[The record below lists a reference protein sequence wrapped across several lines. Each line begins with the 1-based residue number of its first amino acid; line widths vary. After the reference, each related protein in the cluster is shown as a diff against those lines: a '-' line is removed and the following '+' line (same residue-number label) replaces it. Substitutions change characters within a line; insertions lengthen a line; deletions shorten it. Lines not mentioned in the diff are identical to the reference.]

1 MLRCRV
7 LRRRPVVHL
16 RPTRSARGGSGLHLV
31 GAYAILAILVAAVA
45 VGLRGAIPW
54 AHPAPAWSLAP
65 PIATAV
71 SVGLGLVFAVIV
83 IGFTRVA
90 VRPFAWA
97 RALADGLRPA
107 VWSLST
113 PHIVAVALASS
124 IAEELL
130 FRAVLVPWLG
140 VVLAALAFG
149 LAHQM
154 RGPGR
159 WPWVAFSAIVGLVLG
174 ALYAATGSL
183 LGPIAAHAA
192 INAANLAWLRS
203 GAWQGGVSSA
213 PPKSPAQRLSPT

>member
-1 MLRCRV
+1 
-7 LRRRPVVHL
+7 LRRRPVAHI
-16 RPTRSARGGSGLHLV
+16 RPARARDGAGLYLV
-31 GAYAILAILVAAVA
+31 GAYAVLAVLVAAVA

-54 AHPAPAWSLAP
+54 AHPAPRWSLAP
-65 PIATAV
+65 GWAEAT
-71 SVGLGLVFAVIV
+71 SVGLGLALAAVV
-83 IGFTRVA
+83 VGFTRVA
-90 VRPFAWA
+90 VRHFAWA
-97 RALADGLRPA
+97 RTLADGLRPA

-113 PHIVAVALASS
+113 PNIVAVALASS

-140 VVLAALAFG
+140 VVVAAVAFG

-154 RGPGR
+154 RGPAR
-159 WPWVAFSAIVGLVLG
+159 WPWVAFSFAVGLALG

-203 GAWQGGVSSA
+203 GRWSA
-213 PPKSPAQRLSPT
+213 AVAGRPVQRLSPT

>member
-1 MLRCRV
+1 MLGCRA
-7 LRRRPVVHL
+7 LRRRPIAQL
-16 RPTRSARGGSGLHLV
+16 RPPRARGGAGLHLV
-31 GAYAILAILVAAVA
+31 GAYAVLAILVAAVA

-54 AHPAPAWSLAP
+54 AHPAPVWSLP
-65 PIATAV
+65 PGWGVAA
-71 SVGLGLVFAVIV
+71 SVGLGLALAVV
-83 IGFTRVA
+83 VVAFTRVA
-90 VRPFAWA
+90 VRHFAWA

-140 VVLAALAFG
+140 VGLAAAAFG

-154 RGPGR
+154 RGPAR
-159 WPWVAFSAIVGLVLG
+159 WPWVAFSFVVGLALG
-174 ALYAATGSL
+174 GLYAATGSL
-183 LGPIAAHAA
+183 VGPIVAHAA

-203 GAWQGGVSSA
+203 GRWAAATAGRPV
-213 PPKSPAQRLSPT
+213 QRLSPT